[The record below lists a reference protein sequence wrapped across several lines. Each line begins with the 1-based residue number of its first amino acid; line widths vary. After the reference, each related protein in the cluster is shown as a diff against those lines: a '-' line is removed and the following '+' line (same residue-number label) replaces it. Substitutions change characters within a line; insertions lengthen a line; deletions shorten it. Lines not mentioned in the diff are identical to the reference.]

1 MNGGGNDFVIFDN
14 RKQIL
19 PADYSALAKKLCDRK
34 FSIGADGLLVLE
46 KEPSADFRMVYYNAD
61 GSRADMCGN
70 GARCIARFANLHK
83 AAGSKMNFLT
93 DAGMISAEIYEK
105 TVKINLGVPKDLK
118 SDFSIKIDDKKEFN
132 ASSIN
137 TGVPHTMIL
146 VKEAERIDVQD
157 LGSKIRYHKDFAPA
171 GTNVNFVQPVDEH
184 NIIVRTYERGVEGE
198 TLACGTGVT
207 ASAILCGVKELA
219 RSPVSCLTRGGDT
232 LQVHFKIERDD
243 RRMSVADVYLEGP
256 ATVSFYGEVEI

>member
-1 MNGGGNDFVIFDN
+1 MSGGGNDFVVFDN
-14 RKQIL
+14 RKKNI

-46 KEPSADFRMVYYNAD
+46 TEPTADFRMVYYNAD

-70 GARCIARFANLHK
+70 GARCIARFANIHK
-83 AAGSKMNFLT
+83 VAADKMNFLT

-105 TVKINLGVPKDLK
+105 TVKINLGTPKDLRP
-118 SDFSIKIDDKKEFN
+118 DFSIKIDEKKEFN
-132 ASSIN
+132 ASFIN

-146 VKEAERIDVQD
+146 VKEAEKIDVQEM
-157 LGSKIRYHKDFAPA
+157 GSKIRYHKDFAPA
-171 GTNVNFVQPVDEH
+171 GTNVNFVQPVDDH

-207 ASAILCGVKELA
+207 AAAILCGIKELA
-219 RSPVSCLTRGGDT
+219 KSPVACLTRGGDT
-232 LQVHFKIERDD
+232 LLVHFKIERDE
-243 RRMSVADVYLEGP
+243 RRTSITDVYLEGP
-256 ATVSFYGEVEI
+256 ATVSFFGEVKI